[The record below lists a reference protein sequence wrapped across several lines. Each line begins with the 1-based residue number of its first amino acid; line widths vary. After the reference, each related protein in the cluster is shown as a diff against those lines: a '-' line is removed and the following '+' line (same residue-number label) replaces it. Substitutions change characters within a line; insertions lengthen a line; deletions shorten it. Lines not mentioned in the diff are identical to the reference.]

1 MQINDDDD
9 DEVQRHNQYTTKP
22 NTRFVVVVV
31 VVVYRMESSHSR
43 RNLWSRYDL
52 LAYVLRQHGVLCGVK
67 WCKFVALFK

>member
-31 VVVYRMESSHSR
+31 VVYRIESSHSR

-52 LAYVLRQHGVLCGVK
+52 LAYVLLQHGVLCGVK